1 VCVCVQKW
9 VSECKLYD
17 FFKSQSF
24 PQRLLPNHGN
34 VSEETS
40 MILPVANGLA
50 AKTTVYTRLLSLL
63 HNDFFI
69 RNHIIAPVTVTAV
82 HSNS

>member
-1 VCVCVQKW
+1 MI
-9 VSECKLYD
+9 

-40 MILPVANGLA
+40 MILPVAIMIWLQ
-50 AKTTVYTRLLSLL
+50 KPQLYTITYYTMTFS
-63 HNDFFI
+63 
-69 RNHIIAPVTVTAV
+69 
-82 HSNS
+82 

>member
-1 VCVCVQKW
+1 MCACVFKNGFQNVN
-9 VSECKLYD
+9 YD

>member
-1 VCVCVQKW
+1 MI
-9 VSECKLYD
+9 

-40 MILPVANGLA
+40 MILPVAIMIWLQ
-50 AKTTVYTRLLSLL
+50 KTQFIHDYLL

-69 RNHIIAPVTVTAV
+69 RNHITSPQWL
-82 HSNS
+82 